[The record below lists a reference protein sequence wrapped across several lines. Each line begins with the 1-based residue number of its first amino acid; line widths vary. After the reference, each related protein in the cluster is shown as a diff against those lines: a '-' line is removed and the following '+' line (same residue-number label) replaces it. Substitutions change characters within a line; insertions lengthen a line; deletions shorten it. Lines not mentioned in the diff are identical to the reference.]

1 MAELGEF
8 SLKELGKSV
17 QVLGHLYPVLVS
29 SDGEVLDGL
38 HRKKVDSSWPE
49 KRIDARTRYEKCRI
63 RLWANYRR
71 RVSAKEVKELL
82 TSMAEELWKQGYRRG
97 EIVKR
102 LAEETPYSARR
113 IQQILP
119 KRFKR
124 DYVKAEERLKPVEN
138 LISQDQKA
146 KCFAFESPDIS
157 VSPRGVERRLEEV
170 REEAERQLGEVRR
183 RVERELEKR
192 GEELAELEAML
203 VRKRVSDMDV
213 SELRRLV
220 KLLMDRVRELSE
232 SFPAR
237 CPFCGREIWVD
248 PETKSVGR
256 ELRA

>member
-1 MAELGEF
+1 MTEEF
-8 SLKELGKSV
+8 DAKQLQKSV
-17 QVLGHLYPVLVS
+17 NVVGYLYPILKTRS
-29 SDGEVLDGL
+29 GKTLDGI
-38 HRKKVDSSWPE
+38 HRKQIDPKWPE
-49 KRIDARTRYEKCRI
+49 KIVDVESPYQEALI

-71 RVSAKEVKELL
+71 RVSSEEVRQLIIQ
-82 TSMAEELWKQGYRRG
+82 MAEELWKQGYRRG

-119 KRFKR
+119 KKFKR
-124 DYVKAEERLKPVEN
+124 DYVKAEERLKPVEK

-146 KCFAFESPDIS
+146 KCFAFESSDIS
-157 VSPRGVERRLEEV
+157 VSPRGVERRIEEV

-183 RVERELEKR
+183 RVEEELEKR
-192 GEELAELEAML
+192 GEGLAELEAML